1 MKKKTILLVDDDSA
15 HRLMLKANLKSEFE
29 IIEAED
35 GDEVLPIL
43 SGTPVDLLILDLKMR
58 RLNGIETLTAMKEA
72 GRYLPVI
79 VLTAFSSVNSAVA
92 AMKEGAADYITK
104 PVDIDELKIM
114 IDKVLN
120 YERLQTE
127 NALLRKRLDH
137 KFNYGNIIGR
147 SRPMR
152 ELFETLALVS
162 PSAATVLIQGESGTG
177 KELVANIIHENSPR
191 KSGPFIKVN
200 CAALHENLL
209 ESELFGHEK
218 GAFTGADKLRQG
230 HFERASGGTLFL
242 DEIGDMA
249 LTTQAKILRV
259 LQEGECSRLGGDKTI
274 KVNVRL
280 LTATHKNLEEMA
292 AEGSFRQ
299 DLFFRLNVVPVHLP
313 PLRERREDI
322 PVLAKHFLRKFAA
335 QNRKNLRGLHPAAI
349 KSLTEYDWPGN
360 IRELENTMERAVIL
374 CLGEQIT
381 PAELPAHFPAAQAP
395 EADGPQTG
403 ISQGMSLKD
412 MERELI
418 RATLKEAGGNK
429 TQTAKSL
436 GITRQTLLNK
446 IKEYHLNRI

>member
-1 MKKKTILLVDDDSA
+1 MKRKTILLVDDDSA
-15 HRLMLKANLKSEFE
+15 HRLMLRANLKSEFE

-43 SGTPVDLLILDLKMR
+43 AQTSVDLLILDLKMR
-58 RLNGIETLTAMKEA
+58 RLSGIETLTALKEA

-79 VLTAFSSVNSAVA
+79 VLTAFSSVHSAVA

-127 NALLRKRLDH
+127 NALLRKRLDN

-259 LQEGECSRLGGDKTI
+259 LQEGECCRLGGDKTI
-274 KVNVRL
+274 KVDVRL

-374 CLGEQIT
+374 CLSEQIT

-395 EADGPQTG
+395 ELKGAQTG

-418 RATLKEAGGNK
+418 KATLKEAGGNK

-446 IKEYHLNRI
+446 IKEYHINRV

>member
-15 HRLMLKANLKSEFE
+15 HRLMLKANLKSDFE

-43 SGTPVDLLILDLKMR
+43 SETSVDLLILDLKMR
-58 RLNGIETLTAMKEA
+58 RLGGLETLTALKEA

-114 IDKVLN
+114 IDRVLN

-191 KSGPFIKVN
+191 KNGPFIKVN

-274 KVNVRL
+274 KVDVRL

-313 PLRERREDI
+313 PLRERQEDI
-322 PVLAKHFLRKFAA
+322 PVLARHFLKKFAA

-349 KSLTEYDWPGN
+349 KALTEYDWPGN

-381 PAELPAHFPAAQAP
+381 PAELPAHFPAAQTP
-395 EADGPQTG
+395 ETNEPRTT
-403 ISQGMSLKD
+403 ISQGMSLKG

-418 RATLKEAGGNK
+418 KATLKEAGGNK

-446 IKEYHLNRI
+446 IKEYHIDLI